1 MPLSTNKALVKS
13 FVSFKSI
20 CTETYVIQERISSMS
35 IFDTSTFAKDRFIMA
50 VMERRAS
57 KQSHSSL
64 ILFYYHYRTC
74 CIFYYSRRNTTK
86 QHILDI
92 RSSLCS
98 YDYEINS
105 FGFCIFDYCCL
116 NRHLTINNLLF

>member
-20 CTETYVIQERISSMS
+20 CTETYVIQERTSSMS

-57 KQSHSSL
+57 KQSHSSPYYFTTITGHVAYFTTPDAILPSNIFL
-64 ILFYYHYRTC
+64 ISEVPFVPMTMRSAPSDSA
-74 CIFYYSRRNTTK
+74 YSTIAAST
-86 QHILDI
+86 DI
-92 RSSLCS
+92 
-98 YDYEINS
+98 
-105 FGFCIFDYCCL
+105 
-116 NRHLTINNLLF
+116 